1 MKLPL
6 DRYDRLPE
14 ALAGLAPR
22 DIHKAFPNPSLVFI
36 EGEDAQPLFVS
47 TLLHGNEL
55 TSFSVLQHLER
66 ACRTS
71 RPPRSLVVFVGNVDA
86 TAAGVRHLDET
97 PDFNRIWADGHSPWH
112 DMSHEVM
119 DEARRAGLFASI
131 DIHNNTGTNP
141 LYGCV
146 NALRPADLQ
155 LAAMFAPV
163 GVYYLNPPT
172 TQSIAF
178 SRICP
183 AITVE
188 CGKTGNTDG
197 IAAAIRLVEDAMRLK
212 TFAPAPPSPEALK
225 VYQTV
230 GRVLIPADVSFGF
243 GETGVQLDLRADLE
257 AMNFRPMPAGADWA
271 ATALSGMPLNV
282 LDEHGKDL
290 TDAFFRRDGRA
301 LKLVQDVVP
310 SMITRNKEVIRQDCL
325 GYLMRPI

>member
-14 ALAGLAPR
+14 ALAGISPR
-22 DIHKAFPNPSLVFI
+22 EIRSVFPNPALITI
-36 EGEDAQPLFVS
+36 EGRQPQPLFVS

-71 RPPRSLVVFVGNVDA
+71 PPERSLMIFVGNVEA
-86 TAAGVRHLDET
+86 TAAGVRHLPDT
-97 PDFNRIWADGHSPWH
+97 PDFNRIWADGETPWH
-112 DMSHEVM
+112 DLAGEVLKA
-119 DEARRAGLFASI
+119 ARQAGLFASI

-188 CGKTGNTDG
+188 CGKPGDTDG
-197 IAAAIRLVEDAMRLK
+197 IAAAIDLVEGTMQLEA
-212 TFAPAPPSPEALK
+212 FAETPPAPEALEI
-225 VYQTV
+225 YETI
-230 GRVLIPADVSFGF
+230 GRVIVPPGVSFSF
-243 GETGVQLDLRADLE
+243 GGGGADLVLRE
-257 AMNFRPMPAGADWA
+257 DLETMNFRAMAAGETWGSA
-271 ATALSGMPLNV
+271 AGPDMPLAV
-282 LDEHGKDL
+282 LDEHGHDL
-290 TDAFFRRDGRA
+290 TDHFFFRDGDELR
-301 LKLVQDVVP
+301 LERRIVP
-310 SMITRNKEVIRQDCL
+310 AMITHNADVIRQDCL